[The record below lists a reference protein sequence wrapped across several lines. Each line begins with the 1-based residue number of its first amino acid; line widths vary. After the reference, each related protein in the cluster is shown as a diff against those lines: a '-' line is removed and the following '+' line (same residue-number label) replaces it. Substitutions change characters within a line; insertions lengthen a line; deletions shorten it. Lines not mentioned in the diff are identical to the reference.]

1 MTNSLPLNR
10 LFSDLE
16 IFSSPELAV
25 MDLLKRRSGISNDI
39 VLTAAGLSVWAHRN
53 GHPCVHL
60 GEICGLIASESSAE
74 ALKIVRDSLPPAT
87 QFMDALKASSEVV
100 RSIDKGSVGTYL
112 DATAD
117 LRPLVLVGDLLFTQR
132 QFADELSIAEQLSE
146 RASRKSGMS
155 IDIGLIDRLVPKPDN
170 DDEDAIKVG
179 DTGIANRAAQ
189 SVVSNCL
196 TVLTGG
202 PGTGKTFTLTR
213 CLAVLLSTRETEL
226 DELSIALIAPT
237 GKAAARAKEIINSF
251 VNDERNSEKPSI
263 GVSEKILIALSRIE
277 PRTIQRALG
286 NKRRMHTRFKHDHQ
300 ISLPHDIV
308 IVDEM
313 SMVPSY
319 LMARLLE
326 AIRPDSTILLVGDQ
340 AQLESVESGSVLR
353 DIVQAS
359 SDVKSSLNDRVFEL
373 LRVWRQSSDTRIG
386 DLARHIRAGEADKAL
401 ALAVTNPAGIKFVE
415 SRKQGEVPEEVLDG
429 TIKSLRLASEHAM
442 KISQQDHQIAHG
454 LIRNNK
460 VLCGPRKGPLGVN
473 SWNALIG
480 KAVNGSSDGDLF
492 NLGTPLLVTVNSPR
506 SKLVNGDIGVVVNY
520 QESDGAI
527 RRRVFFFTEDGGRY
541 LTPAELPQVEIC
553 FAMTVHKSQG
563 SEYENLLVILPGESS
578 PLLTRELVYT
588 AVTRAKKSLVIAGT
602 SPAVLQA
609 VNNQSVRYSGL
620 KTLMSEYLS

>member
-25 MDLLKRRSGISNDI
+25 IDLLKRRSGIANDI
-39 VLTAAGLSVWAHRN
+39 VLTAAGLLVWAHRN

-60 GEICGLIASESSAE
+60 GDICGLIASESSAE

-87 QFMDALKASSEVV
+87 QFIDALKASSEVV

-286 NKRRMHTRFKHDHQ
+286 NKRRMHTRFQHDHQ

-588 AVTRAKKSLVIAGT
+588 AVTRAKKSLVISGT
-602 SPAVLQA
+602 GLAVLQA

>member
-25 MDLLKRRSGISNDI
+25 IDLLKRRSGIANDI
-39 VLTAAGLSVWAHRN
+39 VLTAAGLLVWAHRN

-60 GEICGLIASESSAE
+60 GDICGLIASESSAE

-87 QFMDALKASSEVV
+87 QFIDALKASSEVV

-213 CLAVLLSTRETEL
+213 CLAVLLLTRETEL

-454 LIRNNK
+454 LITNNK

-588 AVTRAKKSLVIAGT
+588 AVTRAKKSLVISGT
-602 SPAVLQA
+602 GLAVLQA

>member
-87 QFMDALKASSEVV
+87 QFMEALKASSEVV
-100 RSIDKGSVGTYL
+100 RSIHKGSVGTYL

-132 QFADELSIAEQLSE
+132 QFADELSIAEQLSQ

-155 IDIGLIDRLVPKPDN
+155 IDIGLIDRLVPKPGN

-237 GKAAARAKEIINSF
+237 GKAAARAKEIITSF
-251 VNDERNSEKPSI
+251 VKDERNSEKPSI

-286 NKRRMHTRFKHDHQ
+286 NKRRMHTRFQHDHQ

-326 AIRPDSTILLVGDQ
+326 AIRPDSTVLLVGDQ

-359 SDVKSSLNDRVFEL
+359 SDAKSSLNVRVFEL

-401 ALAVTNPAGIKFVE
+401 ALAITNPAGIKFVE

-454 LIRNNK
+454 LITNNK

-506 SKLVNGDIGVVVNY
+506 SKLVNGDFGVVVNY

-588 AVTRAKKSLVIAGT
+588 AVTRAKKSLVISGT
-602 SPAVLQA
+602 GLAVLQA